1 MDQQT
6 LDTAQLPRRVYTAHI
21 LMNFKIKINKDYLR
35 ILCACRTFVEVI
47 TDAARMSRGDL
58 VKLLQNTNLNI
69 EYLLIL

>member
-35 ILCACRTFVEVI
+35 IFMCVQNICRGYNRRGAHV
-47 TDAARMSRGDL
+47 ARRFTETL
-58 VKLLQNTNLNI
+58 T
-69 EYLLIL
+69 EYKFKY